1 MENGKLYLIIFK
13 QEENMS
19 LVKLAYWFEKRV
31 TKHRTYE
38 AGFYHNEYYY
48 YPYKNVIAYL
58 EFPSFTSWEIQEPI
72 EGKKYLV
79 YRVGSNW
86 CTEPHYTIRK
96 YHKGSFRSDDIKY
109 WMLLP
114 EIKN

>member
-38 AGFYHNEYYY
+38 AGFYHNEHYY
-48 YPYKNVIAYL
+48 YPYKK
-58 EFPSFTSWEIQEPI
+58 P
-72 EGKKYLV
+72 
-79 YRVGSNW
+79 
-86 CTEPHYTIRK
+86 
-96 YHKGSFRSDDIKY
+96 
-109 WMLLP
+109 LLP
-114 EIKN
+114 KQILLLMIL